1 MNCHGPVKNQ
11 WRCDIFPFVRVCLL
25 VLWLS
30 TWSPLL
36 AACGRV
42 RGKKRWFPTGGCFP
56 VAAEMCCASRG
67 PEWRFSLDCWP
78 PPQIFAERGGGFVP
92 FASSQGHNLQHMAGS
107 QRYQGLWLDWKRNCL
122 NASVFIIA
130 AVKYVKP
137 QESKSK
143 NGDTGSCPS
152 LGTGHANVQGK
163 VQEQSKHIWNLPAPH
178 TVPPTSRHLQ
188 LRALPL
194 QAVTG
199 LPRKDKAEVVSPADL
214 VLWLAPH
221 FCYVQRTQSC
231 LSHPCRGSPG
241 FGPSLF
247 STQKPSWLQ
256 KTSPEGFKVLSN
268 YWIL

>member
-56 VAAEMCCASRG
+56 VAAEMRCAGRG

-152 LGTGHANVQGK
+152 LGTGHSKCPGKSTGTEQAHMKPSCPSYCPPSFSPPPAQGIASSGSNRAAQKRQSRGCFTNWFGTLAGSTFLLCPKDTVAFVTSLQGK
-163 VQEQSKHIWNLPAPH
+163 PWVWP
-178 TVPPTSRHLQ
+178 
-188 LRALPL
+188 
-194 QAVTG
+194 
-199 LPRKDKAEVVSPADL
+199 
-214 VLWLAPH
+214 
-221 FCYVQRTQSC
+221 
-231 LSHPCRGSPG
+231 
-241 FGPSLF
+241 
-247 STQKPSWLQ
+247 
-256 KTSPEGFKVLSN
+256 
-268 YWIL
+268 